1 MLVIKSVSKSFDS
14 KRVLSS
20 ISVSIVQGKCHVF
33 LGSSGSGKS
42 TLLKIIMGL
51 LRADSG
57 TIELGGET
65 FGFGDP
71 RTRATWLRRIG
82 YVPQNGGLFPH
93 LTARKNVSLVAETLG
108 WKKTKISSRIDK
120 LIEIFSLDEDLLSRF
135 PHELSGGQK
144 QRIAVMRAVFLN
156 PSVVLLDEPF
166 GALDPIV
173 RADVQHRLREI
184 FQRLKKTVILVTHD
198 ISEAVFF
205 GDGVTLLKD
214 GCVLQSG
221 RMEELVRAPSDPY
234 VTQFI
239 SAQRSWEHLLTD
251 GVPK

>member
-1 MLVIKSVSKSFDS
+1 MLAISSVSKSFGP
-14 KRVLSS
+14 KLVLNS
-20 ISVSIVQGKCHVF
+20 ISLRIVEGKCHVL

-57 TIELGGET
+57 TIELDGET

-71 RTRATWLRRIG
+71 KTRSIWLHRIG

-93 LTARKNVSLVAETLG
+93 LTAGRNISLVAETLG
-108 WKKTKISSRIDK
+108 WPKAKINQRITE
-120 LIEIFSLDEDLLSRF
+120 LSEIFSLEEDQLTRF
-135 PHELSGGQK
+135 PRELSGGQK

-156 PSVVLLDEPF
+156 PSVILLDEPF
-166 GALDPIV
+166 AALDPIV

-184 FQRLKKTVILVTHD
+184 FQRLRKTVLLVTHD
-198 ISEAVFF
+198 IAEAVFF

-214 GCVLQSG
+214 GSVLQSG
-221 RMEELVRAPSDPY
+221 RMEQLVSSPADAY

-239 SAQRSWEHLLTD
+239 SAQRSWENLLSEV
-251 GVPK
+251 GRK